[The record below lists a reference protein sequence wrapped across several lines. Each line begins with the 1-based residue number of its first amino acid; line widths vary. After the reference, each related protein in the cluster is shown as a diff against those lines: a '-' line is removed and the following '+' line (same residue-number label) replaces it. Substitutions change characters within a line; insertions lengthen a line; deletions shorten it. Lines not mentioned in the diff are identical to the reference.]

1 MGTRRGIVVAIVL
14 GAIAACAPTVDGP
27 LERQRAID
35 RADADQLASQLAAL
49 PGALTASVT
58 LHRAVRDPLVGTT
71 TAATA
76 VVLLVVDDAADRAAL
91 ARTTTALVT
100 GAAPEILS
108 PTVQIVVGAHR
119 AELADVG
126 PFRVEA
132 RSAGTLK
139 LALALALA
147 AIAALAG
154 WIAIGARRVPR

>member
-1 MGTRRGIVVAIVL
+1 ML

-49 PGALTASVT
+49 PGALSASVT
-58 LHRAVRDPLVGTT
+58 LHRAVRDPLADTST
-71 TAATA
+71 RAAA
-76 VVLLVVDDAADRAAL
+76 VVLLVVDDAADRTEL

-100 GAAPEILS
+100 GAAPEIPS

-126 PFRVEA
+126 PFRVDS
-132 RSAGTLK
+132 RSAGALRI
-139 LALALALA
+139 ALAVALA

-154 WIAIGARRVPR
+154 WIAISARREPR